1 MRRGNGTRK
10 VIYIGV
16 QERNNPVDS
25 AGEFGLVR
33 DLKLITQML
42 IDTPIVVN
50 NLIW

>member
-10 VIYIGV
+10 VIY
-16 QERNNPVDS
+16 ERNNPVDS
-25 AGEFGLVR
+25 AGEFGPVR